1 MIYTD
6 KAENALPNIPD
17 GFIDLVV
24 TSPPYDNVR
33 SYGQKV
39 KRLDWDFEFIA
50 RELSRVLKPG
60 GVICWNVNDMVENGS
75 ETLTSAKQKIFF
87 REQCGLLIHDTMIYA
102 KTNFSNPE
110 KTRYHQ
116 LFEYVFIL
124 SKGKPATFNPIMD
137 KRNAAAGMIGNKGTN
152 TVTKTDGTKEVRPKK
167 VNRLMGMRGNVWA
180 GLTRGQEDV
189 CVTLEHP
196 AMMPRWLARDL
207 IFSFSNPGETVLD
220 PFCGSGTT
228 VIEAMKLGRKY
239 CGIEMNQE
247 YVDECIIPAIQLME
261 KKQQQH
267 VLEGL

>member
-102 KTNFSNPE
+102 KTNFSNPD

-116 LFEYVFIL
+116 LFEYIFVL
-124 SKGKPATFNPIMD
+124 SKGKPKAINLIKD
-137 KRNAAAGMIGNKGTN
+137 RRNAWVGAGALGDN
-152 TVTKTDGTKEVRPKK
+152 TSRQKDGTSKK
-167 VNRLMGMRGNVWA
+167 RKKYNIGKWGCRGNVWT
-180 GLTRGQEDV
+180 GKTRGQEDV
-189 CVTLEHP
+189 CATLNHP

-207 IFSFSNPGETVLD
+207 IFSFSNPGDTVLD

-239 CGIEMNQE
+239 LGIEMNQK
-247 YVDECIIPAIQLME
+247 YVDEEIIPAIQLME